1 MKAAHYIK
9 EVKKSRAFKD
19 FAAEDSGAY
28 LCSLFFIRDFNGP
41 QNETQVD
48 FYSPK
53 QKMIINFKVDKGVER
68 VPIGKKAETMT
79 HKKFVPKPLDEDI
92 KMDFDEL
99 EPALADEM
107 HNRGMTYQIEKVL
120 TFVNVT
126 DGEIIW
132 NCTAFLRGLGLLIVH
147 IEDKSRSI
155 LYMEKKSFFDLI
167 RFEKGGAGLQTKVVD
182 GNKMPDDKKDEK
194 KKKQP
199 ASQVKIIQANENTDI
214 KKSVK
219 K

>member
-1 MKAAHYIK
+1 MRPIFYIK
-9 EVKKSRAFKD
+9 RVKESDSFKQ
-19 FAAEDSGAY
+19 FMKEDPKAY
-28 LCSLFFIRDFNGP
+28 LCSLFCTEDFV
-41 QNETQVD
+41 EKRKEIQVD